1 MVSVLDADWSRQRRS
16 YAKVTDF
23 LKEVSYALLK
33 EVHFYLICK
42 HVKTVTF

>member
-23 LKEVSYALLK
+23 LDFLSLMLFWKRCIFIWYANM
-33 EVHFYLICK
+33 
-42 HVKTVTF
+42 